1 MAQDFSDFRPSRLW
15 KRLPQ
20 ERRLAA
26 AEPFWEDEQSTEQQA
41 EAIAAIAAHMK
52 FRTKSILALPAEKR
66 IKYLATLPTISDAI
80 VARALVAYHL
90 EHQRPMMSAFLDM
103 LGIAHDNGLIA
114 DEIVTKPDDERL
126 RGAGAEL
133 ATKFPVD
140 DVSLYFATL
149 ISQDPE
155 TWGGLQ
161 PLVGQSLVSR

>member
-1 MAQDFSDFRPSRLW
+1 
-15 KRLPQ
+15 
-20 ERRLAA
+20 
-26 AEPFWEDEQSTEQQA
+26 
-41 EAIAAIAAHMK
+41 MK

-161 PLVGQSLVSR
+161 PLVGQSLVSG